1 MCQPLGHHCRHAL
14 RQPAPTHH
22 HMESTRQLKFARAIQ
37 RELSLLLQQ
46 EVEPELG
53 AIITLNHVRATPD
66 LALARAYL
74 TVLPE
79 EKTAQVLSLLGQ
91 ENWQIRHLLAQR
103 IRNIVRQVPEIQFFE
118 DETRKHAERVDSLLS
133 GITYTTPEG
142 DAPLEGYEE

>member
-1 MCQPLGHHCRHAL
+1 
-14 RQPAPTHH
+14 
-22 HMESTRQLKFARAIQ
+22 MESTRQLKFARAIQ

-53 AIITLNHVRATPD
+53 AIINLNHVRATPD

-118 DETRKHAERVDSLLS
+118 DETRKQAERVDSLLS

-142 DAPLEGYEE
+142 DEPLDGYEE